1 MKSSDVAIR
10 ITTSPPTCPTSC
22 SSSNFRLGLVV
33 LSIGIAS
40 HFMLFLDSVMDNLL
54 PAARPYLLTVY
65 SSKDDADIAWE
76 VMVSSR
82 IYGLAFGCFV
92 SICLSKKHNMKFPV
106 VLGAGLDLI
115 GILLTLLTVYVR
127 MGMVAATIG
136 RFINGCGQGIV
147 QTSGSVMLTELPPHK
162 RGIALATLTVW
173 ACLGELAGM
182 VISLEELLGR
192 PSTWHI
198 AMGMPLLL
206 LIPAFF
212 ILLQAPESPRY
223 LLAENRDEEARKAL
237 LFYQQTSSIDENGNS
252 KKEEKLPV
260 ETSTLAFAKERFK
273 NGQFMRPLLLAL
285 FVQAFVHLDDW
296 LWISYSTHI
305 FGKYGMPVAM
315 AQRASLLMSLPQ
327 AVISI
332 GLLLC
337 FENFSRK
344 FLLLAPTIVSV
355 FIGVFAVIA
364 ISFGRT
370 SLGLPLGATLAVLA
384 SIDLSAAAVSGESA
398 YAIVPELFLPNDK
411 ILGTAIVGIAQ
422 NIFGGI
428 LTAVLLTAVNK
439 AGTTLVLV
447 PFILVN
453 ISYVVVNYWYLPE
466 TGKKTAHEVSQQ
478 FSETMPCRELIEGVR
493 NFAHRLWKELN
504 FSMSTPFQV
513 FILFVQVIG
522 MILTFQAG
530 IHLIQALINYV
541 GY

>member
-1 MKSSDVAIR
+1 MFSNQQSKVMHNPNGFFCIVFLKSKFQNQNDVAIR
-10 ITTSPPTCPTSC
+10 FTTSPPTCPTSC

-147 QTSGSVMLTELPPHK
+147 QTSGSVMLTELPPQK

-206 LIPAFF
+206 LVPAFF

-237 LFYQQTSSIDENGNS
+237 LFYQGLSNRSCLKTTFQ
-252 KKEEKLPV
+252 
-260 ETSTLAFAKERFK
+260 

-364 ISFGRT
+364 IT

-466 TGKKTAHEVSQQ
+466 TGKKTAHVSSYFFLLFQK
-478 FSETMPCRELIEGVR
+478 
-493 NFAHRLWKELN
+493 RLENRPITRL
-504 FSMSTPFQV
+504 
-513 FILFVQVIG
+513 
-522 MILTFQAG
+522 
-530 IHLIQALINYV
+530 
-541 GY
+541 